1 MTSPETRL
9 VEALGLPALAQG
21 GDELVVSRTGPGGG
35 VGVEIVVQ
43 PATALYSQLL
53 GLRSFLALVLSGT
66 LLSVRPNCTTSSRT
80 ASHVDSPLVVLKL
93 RVS

>member
-9 VEALGLPALAQG
+9 VEELGLTALAQCG
-21 GDELVVSRTGPGGG
+21 NELVVSCTGPDCG
-35 VGVEIVVQ
+35 VGIEIVVQ

-66 LLSVRPNCTTSSRT
+66 LLSVRPNCTTSST
-80 ASHVDSPLVVLKL
+80 MASHVDSSLVVLKL